1 MMKCTSYSTEI
12 ENNFYTELFSTDFRD
27 YDSSVQNAKTDI
39 LCDDSDMS
47 FDNWLDYLINSF
59 ADDSGLS
66 FDTVK
71 RSLSDEFINDM
82 KNEYEYLK
90 EVISEYD
97 DEDEEIDD

>member
-39 LCDDSDMS
+39 LCDDNDMS
-47 FDNWLDYLINSF
+47 FDNWFDYLINSF
-59 ADDSGLS
+59 VDEFELD

-90 EVISEYD
+90 EVVSEYD

>member
-27 YDSSVQNAKTDI
+27 YDSSIQNAKTDI
-39 LCDDSDMS
+39 LCDDIDMS
-47 FDNWLDYLINSF
+47 FENWFDYLIESF
-59 ADDSGLS
+59 ADDFELD

-82 KNEYEYLK
+82 KSEFEFLK
-90 EVISEYD
+90 EVVSEEADFD
-97 DEDEEIDD
+97 DED

>member
-39 LCDDSDMS
+39 LCDDINMS
-47 FDNWLDYLINSF
+47 FDNWFDYLINSF
-59 ADDSGLS
+59 ADDYGLDS
-66 FDTVK
+66 DTVK

-90 EVISEYD
+90 EVVSEYD
-97 DEDEEIDD
+97 EED

>member
-39 LCDDSDMS
+39 LCDDINMS
-47 FDNWLDYLINSF
+47 FENWFDYLINSF
-59 ADDSGLS
+59 ADDYKLDS
-66 FDTVK
+66 DTVK

-90 EVISEYD
+90 EVISEDFD
-97 DEDEEIDD
+97 DED

>member
-12 ENNFYTELFSTDFRD
+12 ENSFYTELFSTDFRD

-39 LCDDSDMS
+39 LCDDIDMS
-47 FDNWLDYLINSF
+47 FENWFDYLINSF
-59 ADDSGLS
+59 TDSCGLD

-90 EVISEYD
+90 EVVSEYD
-97 DEDEEIDD
+97 DED

>member
-1 MMKCTSYSTEI
+1 
-12 ENNFYTELFSTDFRD
+12 
-27 YDSSVQNAKTDI
+27 
-39 LCDDSDMS
+39 MS
-47 FDNWLDYLINSF
+47 FDNWLDYLTNSF
-59 ADDSGLS
+59 ADEFELD

-90 EVISEYD
+90 EVVFEYD

>member
-1 MMKCTSYSTEI
+1 
-12 ENNFYTELFSTDFRD
+12 
-27 YDSSVQNAKTDI
+27 
-39 LCDDSDMS
+39 MS
-47 FDNWLDYLINSF
+47 FDNWFDYLINSF
-59 ADDSGLS
+59 ADEFKLD

-97 DEDEEIDD
+97 DEYEDEEF